1 VKGRAGRLAASLRA
15 LRGRR
20 LLNAALLAVAFAVA
34 LILPLNLSYYWQS
47 VGADVLSFALL
58 ALGLNVVVGFAG
70 LLDLGYVAFYAIG
83 SYAFAIIT
91 AGAYSRAVLIPGA
104 TPQVPQWEP
113 WMWLLIVVGLIAAMV
128 TGVVLGAPT
137 LRLRGDYL
145 AIVTLGF
152 GEIVRIA
159 ARNLDSLTLG
169 PRGIEPIPHP
179 ELAVGGFR
187 YEFGTDPIGYYYLL
201 LALALVMALVI
212 ARLNSSRVG
221 RAWAAIRED
230 EVAAVA
236 MGVPAVRMKL
246 WAFAI
251 GASTAGVA
259 GAVQASRV
267 TFINSD
273 SFDILTSFLI
283 LAMVV
288 LGGMGSIV
296 GSILGALVVVALP
309 EVLRNY
315 LTGFQEYRFLLFGA
329 VLVVA
334 MIFRPQ
340 GLFPSRRRA
349 TELAGAVREGPA
361 PGALTDVPAGAPGGG
376 GDGPP

>member
-1 VKGRAGRLAASLRA
+1 MAVVAAAVAGFALALVLPLGVSGYVRSVLFS
-15 LRGRR
+15 
-20 LLNAALLAVAFAVA
+20 ALLY
-34 LILPLNLSYYWQS
+34 S
-47 VGADVLSFALL
+47 LL

-83 SYAFAIIT
+83 AYSFAIVT
-91 AGAYSRAVLIPGA
+91 TGRFAKALLSGA
-104 TPQVPQWEP
+104 TSLPPPPVWHD
-113 WMWLLIVVGLIAAMV
+113 WFWLIIPMGLVAAMV

-159 ARNLDSLTLG
+159 ARNLDSITLG
-169 PRGIEPIPHP
+169 PRGISPIPHP
-179 ELAVGGFR
+179 RVDVGFLGVH
-187 YEFGTDPIGYYYLL
+187 YDFGVAPIGYYYLL
-201 LALALVMALVI
+201 LVLTVVMIAVI
-212 ARLNSSRVG
+212 VRLNNSRIG

-259 GAVQASRV
+259 GVVYAQQASY
-267 TFINSD
+267 ISPDN
-273 SFDILTSFLI
+273 FDLMTSFLI
-283 LAMVV
+283 VSIVV
-288 LGGMGSIV
+288 LGGMGSIP
-296 GSILGALVVVALP
+296 GSIVGAFVVVMVP
-309 EVLRNY
+309 EVLRSA
-315 LTGFQEYRFLLFGA
+315 LSGSQEYRYLLFGA
-329 VLVVA
+329 VLIVV

-340 GLFPSRRRA
+340 GIVPSRRRSI
-349 TELAGAVREGPA
+349 ELKGAVREGPLFGVQA
-361 PGALTDVPAGAPGGG
+361 AEGRDDADAAS
-376 GDGPP
+376 